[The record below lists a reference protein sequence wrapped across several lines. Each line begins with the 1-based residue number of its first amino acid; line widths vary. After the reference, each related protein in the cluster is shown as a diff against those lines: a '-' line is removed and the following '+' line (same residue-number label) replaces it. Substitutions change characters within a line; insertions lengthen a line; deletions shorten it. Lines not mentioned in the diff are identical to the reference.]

1 MGRLVAFSEF
11 DNYYQK
17 TFKDQSFAKGAILD
31 TNILVSLMYEV
42 KSNHEEVVDFLDNKI
57 VANGITCYT
66 NVITTAEFINIF
78 RRILLTE
85 HLCDSID
92 EFSKLK
98 FPKSSQYLIKRLY
111 GEYKHRFE
119 HEKKDIIFSE
129 SHLKQIRDTFSGG
142 AHSGLVPWPELTKEL
157 LGDDLQKAF
166 RAYELAGIK
175 YISPNEEDQK
185 QYFHKKMVWEDTIRV
200 SSSSG
205 LAIFDSM
212 ILTALECS
220 NFPFAITADTDIAYA
235 TLADP
240 NIKDVV
246 VPDSLVKEMKKYKF

>member
-1 MGRLVAFSEF
+1 MGRLVSFSEF
-11 DNYYQK
+11 DDYY
-17 TFKDQSFAKGAILD
+17 TEIFKGQTFAKGAILD

-42 KSNHEEVVDFLDNKI
+42 KSNHEEVVEFLDSKI
-57 VANGITCYT
+57 AGNEITCYT

-98 FPKSSQYLIKRLY
+98 FPKKSKYLIKRLH
-111 GEYKHRFE
+111 GEYRYRFE

-129 SHLKQIRDTFSGG
+129 SHLKQIRDTFTGG
-142 AHSGLVPWPELTKEL
+142 AHSGLKPWPELTKEL
-157 LGDDLQKAF
+157 LGSDLEKAYK
-166 RAYELAGIK
+166 AYEMAGIK

-185 QYFHKKMVWEDTIRV
+185 HYFHKKMIWEDTIRV

-220 NFPFAITADTDIAYA
+220 HFPFAITVDTDIAYA

-240 NIKDVV
+240 KIKDVV